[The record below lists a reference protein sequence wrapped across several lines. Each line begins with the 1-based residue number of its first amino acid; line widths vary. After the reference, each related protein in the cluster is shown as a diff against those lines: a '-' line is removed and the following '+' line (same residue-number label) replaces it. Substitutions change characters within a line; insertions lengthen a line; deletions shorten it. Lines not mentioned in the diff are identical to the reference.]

1 MSVLGRGVAAAGG
14 LFVGRDRELGVLRR
28 AMQRASHGA
37 GGVALVA
44 GEPGVGKTR
53 LVEEAVAGCDGTVVW
68 ATCAQGGAPAYW
80 PWVQLLRGCVGPDGP
95 PPVVGAVPELRVLL
109 EGRGTAPEIS
119 EDASRFRLFEGVAG
133 VLGVAARSSPLVL
146 VLDDLQWAD
155 EASIRLLRFCAGA
168 ARGVPVLTIGT
179 YRDTELDLA
188 HPLATA
194 LAELARAGDH
204 ITLGGLDRGELLE
217 LVRASADV
225 PVDAGPDIG
234 EALHEQTGGNPYFAR
249 ELACLLD
256 SEGRRARRH
265 VELAQAVRGGVGA
278 VIDRRLARL
287 PQPTHDLLSWAAL
300 IGRRFDAATLAA
312 VTDRKP
318 YDVVA
323 VLEPAVA
330 ARMVAQA
337 DDAGF
342 RFVHDLVRET
352 LAGSLGV
359 AERTQRHHTIGSAF
373 AASVGDD
380 PERVTAAARHLVA
393 GVLAGDVDEAVRWA
407 IRAAERSNALLAY
420 EDAAEWYDRA
430 LRTRRSVA
438 SGNEEDLG
446 LLLALGGARLD
457 AGDLD
462 AARDAFEQ
470 AAGVARRRGDSEK
483 LAAAA
488 LGLGAGFGGFE
499 VSLFDQA
506 QIDLLEEALTAVPQG
521 DSSMRAWVSSRLS
534 VALSFVAGDD
544 RRSRLSKDAVAIAR
558 RLGDDAALAYALAA
572 WCDAFSGPDDV
583 VRRLAA
589 AEEIME
595 LSLTVGSRA
604 LELLG
609 RRVRI
614 VALLERGRLA
624 DAATEVD
631 AFARVADRLRQPL
644 YRWYVPLWRATLAMA
659 AGELDAA
666 RRWTNEAEEV
676 GALCS
681 SENARIL
688 VAVQRSVRLRYEGR
702 FGKAAEAVAPLLPD
716 LPEMASPASLEGSNL
731 VLDVLRGNFERAT
744 LIADRLAARG
754 FSASHADSEWVPNLS
769 QLADASA
776 ALSHASLATAVYDAL
791 EPYAGLF
798 VVEGIGAGVYGCAA
812 HYLAVCAGVLGHATD
827 QVRHAA
833 RAEELHRAAGILPPP
848 PGLRAT
854 AVAAGRPPPTQIAAF
869 EREGEVWAITF
880 AGTTTRLRDSKGL
893 RDLAVLLRSPGSAV
907 HVSELTGTQ
916 AAASAPDLDATALGA
931 YRRRLTELEEDLAD
945 AEADHD
951 VGRRDKL
958 RAERDLLLDELSG
971 AVGLGGRPR
980 RHGDPVE
987 RARKAVSARL
997 RDSIRRIGAAHP
1009 GLGRHLTSSVR
1020 TGTWC
1025 SYEPEQP
1032 VDWRWKF

>member
-1 MSVLGRGVAAAGG
+1 M
-14 LFVGRDRELGVLRR
+14 
-28 AMQRASHGA
+28 
-37 GGVALVA
+37 
-44 GEPGVGKTR
+44 
-53 LVEEAVAGCDGTVVW
+53 
-68 ATCAQGGAPAYW
+68 
-80 PWVQLLRGCVGPDGP
+80 
-95 PPVVGAVPELRVLL
+95 LL
-109 EGRGTAPEIS
+109 EGRGTAPNVS

-133 VLGVAARSSPLVL
+133 VFAVAARSLPLVL

-155 EASIRLLRFCAGA
+155 EASIRLLCFCAGG
-168 ARGVPVLTIGT
+168 ARGVPVLIIGT
-179 YRDTELDLA
+179 YRDTDLDPA
-188 HPLATA
+188 HPLATG
-194 LAELARAGDH
+194 LADLTRTGDH
-204 ITLGGLDRGELLE
+204 ITLRGLDPGELLK
-217 LVRASADV
+217 LVRASAEV
-225 PVDAGPDIG
+225 EVDAGPAIG

-249 ELACLLD
+249 ELARLLD
-256 SEGRRARRH
+256 SQGRLPTSH
-265 VELAQAVRGGVGA
+265 VERAQAVRGGVGA

-287 PQPTHDLLSWAAL
+287 PQPTHALLSWAAL

-312 VTDRKP
+312 LTDRTP

-330 ARMVAQA
+330 AGMVAQT
-337 DDAGF
+337 DDAAF

-359 AERTQRHHTIGSAF
+359 AERAQRHHTIGSAF
-373 AASVGDD
+373 AASAGDD
-380 PERVTAAARHLVA
+380 PERVAAAARHLVA
-393 GVLAGDVDEAVRWA
+393 GVVAGDVDEAVRWA
-407 IRAAERSNALLAY
+407 VRAAERSRALLAY

-430 LRTRRSVA
+430 LRTWRSVA
-438 SGNEEDLG
+438 SGSEDELG

-470 AAGVARRRGDSEK
+470 AAGVARSRGDSAR

-506 QIDLLEEALTAVPQG
+506 QIDLLEEALATLPPEE
-521 DSSMRAWVSSRLS
+521 SSLRAWVSSRLS

-544 RRSRLSKDAVAIAR
+544 RRGRLSEDAVTIAR

-583 VRRLAA
+583 DRRLAA
-589 AEEIME
+589 ADEIIE

-609 RRVRI
+609 RRLRI

-624 DAATEVD
+624 DAATEVNV
-631 AFARVADRLRQPL
+631 FARVADRQRQPL
-644 YRWYVPLWRATLAMA
+644 YRWYVPLWRATLAMT

-666 RRWTNEAEEV
+666 RRWTNEAEAV
-676 GALCS
+676 GALCR

-688 VAVQRSVRLRYEGR
+688 VAVQRFVRLRYEGR
-702 FGKAAEAVAPLLPD
+702 FGEAAVAVAPLFPD
-716 LPEMASPASLEGSNL
+716 LQEMASPASLEGSTL
-731 VLDVLRGNFERAT
+731 VLDVLRGNLQRAT
-744 LIADRLAARG
+744 LVADRLAPQG
-754 FSASHADSEWVPNLS
+754 FSTSHADSEWVPNLA

-776 ALSHASLATAVYDAL
+776 ALSHAGLAAAVYGGL
-791 EPYAGLF
+791 KPYAGLF
-798 VVEGIGAGVYGCAA
+798 VVEGIGAAVYGCAA
-812 HYLAVCAGVLGHATD
+812 HYLAVCAGVLGHASD

-833 RAEELHRAAGILPPP
+833 HAKELHRAAGILLPP

-854 AVAAGRPPPTQIAAF
+854 AVPARRPPPPQDAAF
-869 EREGEVWAITF
+869 ERQGEVWSITF
-880 AGTTTRLRDSKGL
+880 AGTTVRLRDSKGL

-907 HVSELTGTQ
+907 HVSELTGAQ
-916 AAASAPDLDATALGA
+916 AEAAVPDLDATALGA
-931 YRRRLTELEEDLAD
+931 YRRRLAELEEDLAD

-958 RAERDLLLDELSG
+958 RAERDLLVDELTG
-971 AVGLGGRPR
+971 AVGLGGRSR

-997 RDSIRRIGAAHP
+997 RDSIGRIGAAHP
-1009 GLGRHLTSSVR
+1009 RLGRHLASSVR